1 MAKPLLLIILLFC
14 LSFTSRAQE
23 YWQQEVNYTIQVTL
37 DDERH
42 ELQAQQ
48 EIEYINHSP
57 SELTFIYFHL
67 WPNAYRDT
75 RTAFARQMVVNGSL
89 EFQFAPEADRGFIDG
104 LDFRVDGE
112 PVRLEPDPE
121 HIDIARLLLNR
132 PLPSGGRVRITTP
145 FRVKIPAA
153 FSRLG
158 HAGQSYQISQW
169 YPKPAVYDHKG
180 WHPMPYLD
188 KGEFY
193 SEFGRFDVSITLPA
207 NYTVGATGVLQTP
220 AEQARLDS
228 LAAVT
233 ALKTTFDPDAPV
245 PPSAPAT
252 KTLRYVQDRVHDFA
266 WFADK
271 RFNVLKSEVELPAS
285 GRTVT
290 TWLMFLNRQAGRWQ
304 KSVKDINDALYYYSL
319 WVGEYPYAQ
328 ATAVDAPLGSGA
340 GMEYP
345 MVTVTAPE
353 ALVHE
358 IGHNWF
364 YGILAS
370 QERLHPWMDEGM
382 NTYLENRIARLD
394 DPAAGDLSSLL
405 NNPTLTRLF
414 GLQGLHPN
422 DLNLLP
428 YRMAASRGLD
438 QPVELP
444 AEDFRNVNYGTIV
457 YAKVAHLFDYL
468 AGYLG
473 QDRFDAAMRAYFDRW
488 QFRHPYPEDVQ
499 AVFEEVSG
507 EKLDWFFKDLFY
519 SVNRVNV
526 APVAVSPAA
535 EGTTVT
541 VRNRSGFPL
550 PVPVG
555 AYNAEGQL
563 LEVQWTRPFADTETL
578 SFAAPSPHHFV
589 VDPESL
595 LPELHRSNNLIRTEG
610 LLKRARPL
618 RLQPLLGV
626 EQPRVKQ
633 VYWLPVLGLNSWDS
647 FMPGVAFYN
656 SSLIEKRLSLLA
668 MPMYS
673 FRQRQLR
680 GIADAS
686 YALYRGDAGNLR
698 LQVNAWQFER
708 FYRVTPS
715 LVFRPRPRTATIP
728 GQQFRL
734 GYTQVQEEPVQVLP
748 DEIHAS
754 EYGVLSATYSL
765 QSSNALRTL
774 TLDVELQRFSY
785 DIWIDPDRQ
794 HTNLARASFS
804 YSRVYR
810 PGKSLR
816 ARVFGGSFF
825 GATPNGAN
833 YFAMGMSHSF
843 DYLKE
848 EVFLDRSQISSSMRA
863 FIDQTDGRDGGF
875 RNYLPIASR
884 TWMTTLNLT
893 ADLPV
898 TPLALYLD
906 LGTVGGANRLPLGGP
921 GRVYYGTGLEW
932 PLAKDVCS
940 LYLPVAGSNFE
951 NGWVGGFREFIQ
963 NTRIMLRLSALNPYR
978 LVRENL

>member
-1 MAKPLLLIILLFC
+1 MAKPLPLLFLFLC
-14 LSFTSRAQE
+14 LSLPGRAQQ

-42 ELQAQQ
+42 ELQALQ
-48 EIEYINHSP
+48 EMEYINHSP
-57 SELTFIYFHL
+57 HALTFIYFHL
-67 WPNAYRDT
+67 WPNAYRNT
-75 RTAFARQMVVNGSL
+75 RTAFARQLVVNGSL
-89 EFQFAPEADRGFIDG
+89 EFQFAPEEDRGFIDG
-104 LDFRVDGE
+104 LHFRVDGE
-112 PVRLEPDPE
+112 PALLEPDPE
-121 HIDIARLLLNR
+121 HSDIARLILNR
-132 PLPSGGRVRITTP
+132 PLPSGSRVRITTP
-145 FRVKIPAA
+145 FRVKIPEA

-169 YPKPAVYDHKG
+169 YPKPAVFDHKG

-207 NYTVGATGVLQTP
+207 NYTVGATGVLQTT

-228 LAAVT
+228 MAAVT
-233 ALKTTFDPDAPV
+233 ALKTAFDPDAPV
-245 PPSAPAT
+245 PPSAPVT
-252 KTLRYVQDRVHDFA
+252 KTLRYVQDRMHDFA

-271 RFNVLKSEVELPAS
+271 RFNVLKSEVELPS
-285 GRTVT
+285 SWRTVT
-290 TWLMFLNRQAGRWQ
+290 TWLMFLNRQADRWQ
-304 KSVKDINDALYYYSL
+304 RSVKDINDAIYYYSL
-319 WVGEYPYAQ
+319 WVGEYPYTQ

-345 MVTVTAPE
+345 MVTVTSPE

-382 NTYLENRIARLD
+382 NSYLENRIARIE

-405 NNPTLTRLF
+405 KNPTLSRLF
-414 GLQGLHPN
+414 HLQHLHPN
-422 DLNLLP
+422 DLDLLP

-457 YAKVAHLFDYL
+457 YAKVAHLFEYL
-468 AGYLG
+468 AAYLG
-473 QDRFDAAMRAYFDRW
+473 QERFDAGMRTYYDRW

-507 EKLDWFFKDLFY
+507 EKLDWFFRDLFR

-526 APVAVSPAA
+526 AAVAVSPAA
-535 EGTTVT
+535 GGTVVG

-555 AYNAEGQL
+555 AYDAEGQL

-578 SFAAPSPHHFV
+578 SFSAPNIHHFV

-595 LPELHRSNNLIRTEG
+595 LPELHRNNNLIRTEG

-618 RLQPLLGV
+618 RLQPLLGI
-626 EQPRVKQ
+626 EQPRINQ
-633 VYWLPVLGLNSWDS
+633 VYWLPVLGWNTWDR
-647 FMPGVAFYN
+647 FMPGVALYN
-656 SSLIEKRLSLLA
+656 SSLIEKRLTLLA

-673 FRQRQLR
+673 FRQRQLT

-698 LQVNAWQFER
+698 MQVTAWQFER
-708 FYRVTPS
+708 FSRITPS
-715 LVFRPRPRTATIP
+715 LSFRTRPRTATSP
-728 GQQFRL
+728 WQNVRL
-734 GYTQVQEEPVQVLP
+734 SYTQVQEEPVQVIP

-754 EYGVLSATYSL
+754 EYRVLSATYGL
-765 QSSNALRTL
+765 ESSNALRTL
-774 TLDVELQRFSY
+774 AFDLELNRFSY
-785 DIWIDPDRQ
+785 GIWIDPNRQ

-804 YSRVYR
+804 FSRVYK
-810 PGKSLR
+810 PDKSIR
-816 ARVFGGSFF
+816 ARLFGGSFF

-833 YFAMGMSHSF
+833 YFAMGMSSSF

-848 EVFLDRSQISSSMRA
+848 EVFLDRSQISGSTRA

-906 LGTVGGANRLPLGGP
+906 LGTVGGAGRL
-921 GRVYYGTGLEW
+921 YYGTGLEW
-932 PLAKDVCS
+932 PLAKDVFS

-951 NGWVGGFREFIQ
+951 NGWVGSFREFAQ
-963 NTRIMLRLSALNPYR
+963 STRIMLRLSSLNPYR
-978 LVRENL
+978 LLRENL